1 MNEAIKSMCIPDL
14 HGHMCFYMEGKDRIP
29 SLCAAHFTTLEIRAH
44 LMALAFL
51 SGEFT
56 KEQVER
62 RKVRL
67 GKERQSHG
75 DKEVPVYLR
84 AQSLQGVLQAR
95 YRTKSLP
102 YSPPAEIPLWP
113 DPKAGRPERPCMFF
127 QRRQGKSRTGSK
139 TAMHIHTRLAQTV
152 EAKLNISSF

>member
-1 MNEAIKSMCIPDL
+1 
-14 HGHMCFYMEGKDRIP
+14 MCFYMEGKDGIP
-29 SLCAAHFTTLEIRAH
+29 SLCAAHLTILEIRAH

-56 KEQVER
+56 KEQVKR

-67 GKERQSHG
+67 GKKRQSHG

-84 AQSLQGVLQAR
+84 TQSLQGVLQAR
-95 YRTKSLP
+95 DRTKSLP

-113 DPKAGRPERPCMFF
+113 DPQAGRPERPCMFF
-127 QRRQGKSRTGSK
+127 QRRQGKFRTGSK
-139 TAMHIHTRLAQTV
+139 TAIQIHAWPRQW
-152 EAKLNISSF
+152 KPH